1 MKDTTEKDME
11 AIIAEALE
19 FADDDDNGGIPELDS
34 VYTFEQEGLLTRNK
48 GLIVNMADGSQF
60 QVTIVKS
67 R

>member
-1 MKDTTEKDME
+1 MKNTTEGDME

-19 FADDDDNGGIPELDS
+19 FADEETNGGIPELAS
-34 VYTFEQEGLLTRNK
+34 IHTFEQEGLLTRNR
-48 GLIVNMADGSQF
+48 GLIVNMPDGSQF